1 MAQKPITARI
11 HTAIMPDSAACRRMI
26 LGDKVLPNTVPLG
39 RERERR

>member
-26 LGDKVLPNTVPLG
+26 LGDKALPDMGPPG